1 MSIEYKVIEPSY
13 EKGRS
18 IEEFEAELKELGDQ
32 GWDLKTAVEVREIAE
47 SGDYVFVEKE
57 TIPVLVFTRIE

>member
-18 IEEFEAELKELGDQ
+18 IEEFEAELNKLGAL
-32 GWDLKTAVEVREIAE
+32 GWDLRSVVNVREIAK
-47 SGDYVFVEKE
+47 GDGYVYVEKE
-57 TIPVLVFTRIE
+57 TIPVLVFSRIE